1 MDRGQGAPADCAGGG
16 HVSGIV
22 LLVLIVVV
30 VAWLWTGGRKRLK
43 LPVTGKHWGAVI
55 IIVLILLALL
65 YGANN
70 VPHSTI
76 H

>member
-22 LLVLIVVV
+22 LLVLIGVG

-43 LPVTGKHWGAVI
+43 LPVTGKHWGAII

-70 VPHSTI
+70 VPHSSI